1 VLKNAHIAPRIKS
14 SRNRGQVGKT
24 RGYAHCSFF
33 EFEEVDEAESVADDY
48 GLGVGEG

>member
-1 VLKNAHIAPRIKS
+1 MLTLLHGS
-14 SRNRGQVGKT
+14 SRPEIGARPGKR